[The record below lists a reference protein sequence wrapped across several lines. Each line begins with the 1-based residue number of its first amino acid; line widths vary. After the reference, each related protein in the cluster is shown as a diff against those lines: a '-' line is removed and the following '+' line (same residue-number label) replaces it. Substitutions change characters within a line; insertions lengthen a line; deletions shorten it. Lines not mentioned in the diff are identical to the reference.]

1 MVKVVNSPIDPV
13 QVFDSLKK
21 NSSGSVLLHYAMV
34 KHDMGPDGTKKTN
47 RIEYQENGDVPL
59 ELKKIEKELEA
70 GWQVEDVVL
79 MLRVGCLSVH
89 DIISLVAV
97 SSPNSKD
104 AFAACQNG
112 IQRMKKM
119 ATIVK
124 KEYFG

>member
-1 MVKVVNSPIDPV
+1 MVKVVSFPIDPV
-13 QVFDSLKK
+13 QVFDAVKK
-21 NSSGSVLLHYAMV
+21 NSSGSVLLHYAIV
-34 KHDMGPDGTKKTN
+34 KHDMGPGGTKKTSH
-47 RIEYQENGDVPL
+47 IEYREHGDVL
-59 ELKKIEKELEA
+59 FELTQIERELESE
-70 GWQVEDVVL
+70 WQVEDILL

-112 IQRMKKM
+112 IQRLKKM
-119 ATIVK
+119 TTIAK